1 MRKLL
6 YLVKYSLP
14 LALLFT
20 LGVVLFSPDRKRD
33 ADTIIYATYADI
45 KDWDPASAF
54 SLEVLALANI
64 YEPLVYYSPGK
75 GKTPSSRLWQKSGL

>member
-6 YLVKYSLP
+6 YLVKYALP

-20 LGVVLFSPDRKRD
+20 LGVVLLSPDRNRD
-33 ADTIIYATYADI
+33 TKTVIYATYADI
-45 KDWDPASAF
+45 KEWDPASAF

-64 YEPLVYYSPGK
+64 YEPLVYYLS
-75 GKTPSSRLWQKSGL
+75 LIHI